1 MKALIVS
8 DSHGSVKEL
17 KQLKERYEGNVDV
30 MIHCGDSELTSHHSE
45 LEGFHVVKGNC
56 DFVGDFPNDIITDV
70 QSTRF
75 LVTHGHLYNIKMTLQ
90 TLLYR
95 AKEAEANIV
104 CFGHSHILGV
114 EIIDDILFINPG
126 SILLPRSRRE
136 KTFALLEIQE
146 SEIDI
151 RFLTLD
157 GATVAEKT
165 FKIG

>member
-17 KQLKERYEGNVDV
+17 KQLKEQYEGNVDV
-30 MIHCGDSELTSHHSE
+30 MIHCGDSELTSQHVE

-56 DFVGDFPNDIITDV
+56 DFAFGFPNDIITEV
-70 QSTRF
+70 QHTRF

-95 AKEAEANIV
+95 AKEAEANVV
-104 CFGHSHILGV
+104 CFGHSHILGA

-136 KTFALLEIQE
+136 KTFAVLEIQE
-146 SEIDI
+146 GQIDI
-151 RFLTLD
+151 RFLTLE
-157 GATVAEKT
+157 GVTVAQKT
-165 FKIG
+165 FQIG

>member
-17 KQLKERYEGNVDV
+17 KQLKEQYEGNVDV
-30 MIHCGDSELTSHHSE
+30 MIHCGDSELTSQHSE

-56 DFVGDFPNDIITDV
+56 DFAGDFSNDIITDV

-95 AKEAEANIV
+95 AKEAEANVV

-157 GATVAEKT
+157 GATVAKKT

>member
-8 DSHGSVKEL
+8 DSHSSVKEL
-17 KQLKERYEGNVDV
+17 KQLKEQYEGNVDV
-30 MIHCGDSELTSHHSE
+30 MIHCGDSELTSQHSE

-56 DFVGDFPNDIITDV
+56 DFTGSFPNDIITEV
-70 QSTRF
+70 QNTRF

-95 AKEAEANIV
+95 AKEAEANVV
-104 CFGHSHILGV
+104 CFGHSHILGA
-114 EIIDDILFINPG
+114 EILDDILFINPG

-136 KTFALLEIQE
+136 KTFALLEIE
-146 SEIDI
+146 EGIMDV
-151 RFLTLD
+151 RFLTLE
-157 GATVAEKT
+157 GTIVAQKT

>member
-17 KQLKERYEGNVDV
+17 KQLKEQYEGNVDV
-30 MIHCGDSELTSHHSE
+30 MIHCGDSELTSQHSE

-56 DFVGDFPNDIITDV
+56 DFAGDFSNDIIADV

-95 AKEAEANIV
+95 AKEAEANVV
-104 CFGHSHILGV
+104 CFGHSHILGA

-146 SEIDI
+146 SEIEI

>member
-56 DFVGDFPNDIITDV
+56 DFAGDFPNDIITDV

-95 AKEAEANIV
+95 AKEAEANVV

-146 SEIDI
+146 SEIEI

-157 GATVAEKT
+157 GTIVAQKT
-165 FKIG
+165 FQIG

>member
-17 KQLKERYEGNVDV
+17 KQLKERYDEKVDV
-30 MIHCGDSELTSHHSE
+30 MIHCGDSELTSQHSE

-56 DFVGDFPNDIITDV
+56 DFAVDFPNDIITDV

-95 AKEAEANIV
+95 AKEAEANVV
-104 CFGHSHILGV
+104 CFGHSHILGA

-146 SEIDI
+146 SEIEI
-151 RFLTLD
+151 RFLTVD
-157 GATVAEKT
+157 GAIVAQKT
-165 FKIG
+165 FQIE

>member
-17 KQLKERYEGNVDV
+17 KQLKEQFEENVDV
-30 MIHCGDSELTSHHSE
+30 MIHCGDSELTAQHAE

-56 DFVGDFPNDIITDV
+56 DYALDFPNDIITEV
-70 QSTRF
+70 QNTRF
-75 LVTHGHLYNIKMTLQ
+75 LITHGHLYNIKMTLQ

-95 AKEAEANIV
+95 AKEAEANVV
-104 CFGHSHILGV
+104 CFGHSHILGA

-136 KTFALLEIQE
+136 KTFALLEIKE
-146 SEIDI
+146 DI
-151 RFLTLD
+151 MDICFLTLE
-157 GATVAEKT
+157 GTIVAQKT